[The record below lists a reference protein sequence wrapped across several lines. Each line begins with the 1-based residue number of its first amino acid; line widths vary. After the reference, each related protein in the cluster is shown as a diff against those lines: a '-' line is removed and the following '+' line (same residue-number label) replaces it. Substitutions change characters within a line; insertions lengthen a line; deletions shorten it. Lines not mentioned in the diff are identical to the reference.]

1 MAKLAKNRGR
11 SRFFN
16 SCYKPVLFNDDTS
29 IIKRNHLYNSTD
41 LSNLKRVRSQEKLDS
56 MLGKDLTK
64 NFRPNRKE
72 NAFGRNL
79 SNVLKN
85 VFSDTSLGKKGQRKE
100 PKYSFGS
107 CKRLSSKFEKIFH
120 STKERKSSS
129 SKDLSK
135 ITNRMSTSASM
146 DDFSLFTTSTSSTF
160 SSSSSSSSR
169 SSCSS
174 QRTQFPSFH
183 RSKSANN
190 MQVYDNVKEKEI
202 AQRYNKNVGTY
213 SLLICL
219 LVMVFCG
226 KVFAIIC
233 TSTWFYFAPRC
244 FKRIDSDEY
253 KKNDRL
259 LYLVQE
265 KNVTL

>member
-16 SCYKPVLFNDDTS
+16 SCYKPVSFNDDTN
-29 IIKRNHLYNSTD
+29 IIKRTHLYNSTD
-41 LSNLKRVRSQEKLDS
+41 LSNLKRVKSQGKLDS

-64 NFRPNRKE
+64 SFRPNRKE

-79 SNVLKN
+79 SNALKN
-85 VFSDTSLGKKGQRKE
+85 VFSDTSLGKKGHRKE
-100 PKYSFGS
+100 HKYSFGS
-107 CKRLSSKFEKIFH
+107 CKKLSSKFEKIFH

-135 ITNRMSTSASM
+135 ITKRMSTGASM

-160 SSSSSSSSR
+160 SPSSSSSSSR
-169 SSCSS
+169 SS
-174 QRTQFPSFH
+174 QRTQLPSFH

-202 AQRYNKNVGTY
+202 ALRYNKNVGTY

-233 TSTWFYFAPRC
+233 ISTWFYFAPRC

-253 KKNDRL
+253 KENDRL

>member
-1 MAKLAKNRGR
+1 MAKLAKNKGR
-11 SRFFN
+11 NRFFN
-16 SCYKPVLFNDDTS
+16 SCYKPIFFNDDTN

-41 LSNLKRVRSQEKLDS
+41 LSNLKRVKSQEKLDS
-56 MLGKDLTK
+56 ISGKDLTK
-64 NFRPNRKE
+64 SYRPNRKE

-79 SNVLKN
+79 SNAFKN
-85 VFSDTSLGKKGQRKE
+85 VFSDTSLGKKGHRKE
-100 PKYSFGS
+100 HKYSFGS
-107 CKRLSSKFEKIFH
+107 CKKLSSKFEKIFH

-160 SSSSSSSSR
+160 SSSSSSSR
-169 SSCSS
+169 LSCSS

-190 MQVYDNVKEKEI
+190 MQVYDNVKENEI
-202 AQRYNKNVGTY
+202 ALRYNKNVGTY

-253 KKNDRL
+253 KKSDRL
-259 LYLVQE
+259 LYVVQE